1 MGRSRTDRDRRR
13 RRRGWEVLGGLRA
26 EPWYGSKRHHTGGA
40 MEYVSPIDER
50 VRQPEPLAQRTAG
63 IEGKTVAL
71 LDISK
76 NRGAEFLDRLE
87 LHFHERGAKPIRFR
101 KPTFSRPAPAEL
113 IEEIALHGDLAVEG
127 LAD

>member
-1 MGRSRTDRDRRR
+1 
-13 RRRGWEVLGGLRA
+13 
-26 EPWYGSKRHHTGGA
+26 

-50 VRQPEPLAQRTAG
+50 FKEPEPLAPRIG
-63 IEGKTVAL
+63 SIEGKSVAL

-87 LHFHERGAKPIRFR
+87 LHLQEHGARTRRFR
-101 KPTFSRPAPAEL
+101 KPTFSRPAPANL

>member
-1 MGRSRTDRDRRR
+1 MD
-13 RRRGWEVLGGLRA
+13 
-26 EPWYGSKRHHTGGA
+26 
-40 MEYVSPIDER
+40 YVSPIDER
-50 VRQPEPLAQRTAG
+50 VKQSEPLARRTAG

-87 LHFHERGAKPIRFR
+87 QRLQAHGAKTVRYR
-101 KPTFSRPAPAEL
+101 KPSFSRPAAAEL
-113 IEEIALHGDLAVEG
+113 IDEIARDADLAVEA

>member
-1 MGRSRTDRDRRR
+1 
-13 RRRGWEVLGGLRA
+13 
-26 EPWYGSKRHHTGGA
+26 

-50 VRQPEPLAQRTAG
+50 VREPEPLAPRTADL
-63 IEGKTVAL
+63 EGKTIAL

-76 NRGAEFLDRLE
+76 NRGAEFLDRLDAH
-87 LHFHERGAKPIRFR
+87 LQSLGARTLRYR
-101 KPTFSRPAPAEL
+101 KPTFSRPASADL

>member
-1 MGRSRTDRDRRR
+1 
-13 RRRGWEVLGGLRA
+13 
-26 EPWYGSKRHHTGGA
+26 
-40 MEYVSPIDER
+40 MEYVSPIDEQTR
-50 VRQPEPLAQRTAG
+50 DPEPLAARTAS

-87 LHFHERGAKPIRFR
+87 LHLHEHGATTLRFTKPS
-101 KPTFSRPAPAEL
+101 FSRPAPADL
-113 IEEIALHGDLAVEG
+113 IEEIALRSDLAVEA

>member
-1 MGRSRTDRDRRR
+1 
-13 RRRGWEVLGGLRA
+13 
-26 EPWYGSKRHHTGGA
+26 

-50 VRQPEPLAQRTAG
+50 VKDPEPLAPRTAG
-63 IEGKTVAL
+63 IEGKSVAL

-87 LHFHERGAKPIRFR
+87 LHLQEHGARTRRFR
-101 KPTFSRPAPAEL
+101 KPTFSRPAPANL
-113 IEEIALHGDLAVEG
+113 IEEIAIHGDLAVEG

>member
-1 MGRSRTDRDRRR
+1 
-13 RRRGWEVLGGLRA
+13 
-26 EPWYGSKRHHTGGA
+26 

-50 VRQPEPLAQRTAG
+50 VRPPEPLASRTGG
-63 IEGKTVAL
+63 IEGKSVAL

-87 LHFHERGAKPIRFR
+87 LHLQEHGARTKRFR
-101 KPTFSRPAPAEL
+101 KPTFSRPAPANL

>member
-1 MGRSRTDRDRRR
+1 
-13 RRRGWEVLGGLRA
+13 
-26 EPWYGSKRHHTGGA
+26 

-50 VRQPEPLAQRTAG
+50 VREPEPLAPRTGG
-63 IEGKTVAL
+63 IDGKSVAL

-87 LHFHERGAKPIRFR
+87 LHLREHGARTRRFH
-101 KPTFSRPAPAEL
+101 KPTFSRPAPADL

>member
-1 MGRSRTDRDRRR
+1 
-13 RRRGWEVLGGLRA
+13 
-26 EPWYGSKRHHTGGA
+26 

-50 VRQPEPLAQRTAG
+50 VRAPEPLAPRTKS

-87 LHFHERGAKPIRFR
+87 QHLRSRGAKTMRFR
-101 KPTFSRPAPAEL
+101 KPTFSRPASAEL
-113 IEEIALHGDLAVEG
+113 IEEVAIHGDLAVEG

>member
-1 MGRSRTDRDRRR
+1 
-13 RRRGWEVLGGLRA
+13 
-26 EPWYGSKRHHTGGA
+26 

-50 VRQPEPLAQRTAG
+50 VRDPEPLAARTKG

-76 NRGAEFLDRLE
+76 NRSAEFLDRLDHH
-87 LHFHERGAKPIRFR
+87 LRSVGATTRRFR
-101 KPTFSRPAPAEL
+101 KPAFSRPASGDL
-113 IEEIALHGDLAVEG
+113 IEAVARCDLAVEA

>member
-1 MGRSRTDRDRRR
+1 
-13 RRRGWEVLGGLRA
+13 
-26 EPWYGSKRHHTGGA
+26 

-50 VRQPEPLAQRTAG
+50 VREPEPLAPRTGG
-63 IEGKTVAL
+63 IEGKSVAL

-87 LHFHERGAKPIRFR
+87 LHLQEHGARTRRFR
-101 KPTFSRPAPAEL
+101 KPTFSRPAPANL

>member
-1 MGRSRTDRDRRR
+1 MD
-13 RRRGWEVLGGLRA
+13 
-26 EPWYGSKRHHTGGA
+26 
-40 MEYVSPIDER
+40 YVSPIDER
-50 VRQPEPLAQRTAG
+50 VRRPEPLARRTAS

-87 LHFHERGAKPIRFR
+87 QRLQAHGAKTMRFR

-113 IEEIALHGDLAVEG
+113 IGEIALHGDLAVEA

>member
-1 MGRSRTDRDRRR
+1 
-13 RRRGWEVLGGLRA
+13 
-26 EPWYGSKRHHTGGA
+26 

-50 VRQPEPLAQRTAG
+50 VREPQPLAARVAD

-76 NRGAEFLDRLE
+76 NRGAEFLDRLD
-87 LHFHERGAKPIRFR
+87 LQLRSLGATTLRFR
-101 KPTFSRPAPAEL
+101 KPSFSRPASADL

>member
-1 MGRSRTDRDRRR
+1 
-13 RRRGWEVLGGLRA
+13 
-26 EPWYGSKRHHTGGA
+26 

-50 VRQPEPLAQRTAG
+50 VREPEPLAPRTRG
-63 IEGKTVAL
+63 IEGKSVAL

-87 LHFHERGAKPIRFR
+87 LHLQEHGAVTKRFR
-101 KPTFSRPAPAEL
+101 KPTFSRPASADL

>member
-1 MGRSRTDRDRRR
+1 
-13 RRRGWEVLGGLRA
+13 
-26 EPWYGSKRHHTGGA
+26 

-50 VRQPEPLAQRTAG
+50 VRQPEPLAQRARN

-76 NRGAEFLDRLE
+76 NRGAEFLNRLE
-87 LHFHERGAKPIRFR
+87 QHLRQRGAKTIRFR

-113 IEEIALHGDLAVEG
+113 IEEISLHGDLAVEA

>member
-1 MGRSRTDRDRRR
+1 
-13 RRRGWEVLGGLRA
+13 
-26 EPWYGSKRHHTGGA
+26 

-50 VRQPEPLAQRTAG
+50 VRTPEPLAPRPAG
-63 IEGKTVAL
+63 IEGRTIAL

-87 LHFHERGAKPIRFR
+87 RHLQARGAKTMRFR
-101 KPTFSRPAPAEL
+101 KPTFSRPASADL
-113 IEEIALHGDLAVEG
+113 IEEIAIHGDLAVEG